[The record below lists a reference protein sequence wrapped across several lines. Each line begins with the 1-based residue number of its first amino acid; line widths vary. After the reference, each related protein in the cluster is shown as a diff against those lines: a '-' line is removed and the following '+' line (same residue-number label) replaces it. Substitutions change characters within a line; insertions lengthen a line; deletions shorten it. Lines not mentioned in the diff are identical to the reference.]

1 MPDIHISLRMTG
13 ILALLAVIVLS
24 GTWAIVTMATSGVID
39 SDTALRS
46 LLLLYSVIL
55 IAGGFVYLDK

>member
-13 ILALLAVIVLS
+13 IIALLAVIILS
-24 GTWAIVTMATSGVID
+24 GTWAIVTMATSGAID

-55 IAGGFVYLDK
+55 IAGGFVYLDT

>member
-1 MPDIHISLRMTG
+1 MTG
-13 ILALLAVIVLS
+13 IIALLAVIILS
-24 GTWAIVTMATSGVID
+24 GTWAIVTMATSGAID

-55 IAGGFVYLDK
+55 IAGGFVYLDT